1 MNKNE
6 IIKQFSKH
14 FKRIEEDLNQINGF
28 TPLMKKVISLNI
40 KNLESDILKLSEERD
55 YEQTNR

>member
-6 IIKQFSKH
+6 IIRQFSKH
-14 FKRIEEDLNQINGF
+14 FKRLEEDLTQINGF

-40 KNLESDILKLSEERD
+40 KNLENDILKLSEERD
-55 YEQTNR
+55 NEQTNR